1 MTCARNLFISLFIV
15 IVVGIAPTTAG
26 ELSVFAASSLTD
38 ALKEIAKSYQTEY
51 PGEQVLLNFSGSQAL
66 ATQIEQGVPVDLFIS
81 ANQKAMT
88 RLQNKGLVEDF
99 RPFLY
104 NRLLLVTRIDMQ
116 PPMTRIED
124 LSRSELL
131 VIIGNRQ
138 VPVGSYTRQL
148 LSNLAGDPDYGSMLV
163 ENIENNVVSEENKVK
178 AIVAKL
184 LIGEADAGIVYQSD
198 FVPDRL
204 IAVSLPRKHN
214 PLATYFLAKV
224 TGVENQA
231 DKFIALLASPEAT
244 QVFARHGFPLEGA
257 N

>member
-15 IVVGIAPTTAG
+15 IVVVIAPTTAG

-38 ALKEIAKSYQTEY
+38 ALKEISKSYQTEY
-51 PGEQVLLNFSGSQAL
+51 PGEQVLLNFSGSQSL

-88 RLQNKGLVEDF
+88 RLRSKGLVEDF

-104 NRLLLVTRIDMQ
+104 NRLLLVTRIDLQ
-116 PPMTRIED
+116 PPLTRIEE

-131 VIIGNRQ
+131 VIIGNRK
-138 VPVGSYTRQL
+138 VPVGNYTRQL
-148 LSNLAGDPDYGSMLV
+148 LSNLAGDPFYGSVLV

-198 FVPDRL
+198 FIPDRL
-204 IAVSLPRKHN
+204 KAVSPPQKHN

-224 TGVENQA
+224 TGAENQA
-231 DKFIALLASPEAT
+231 DKFIALLASPEAM
-244 QVFARHGFPLEGA
+244 QVFARHGFPMEEE